1 MHGGWGRM
9 SYKHIRSLERG
20 VAVLQFLNQ
29 KGAATAGDIARHISL
44 PRPTVY
50 RILDTLEDCGL
61 VYRSPSQNKVYRL
74 TEAVGQLGEN
84 LEHSEPLSAAARS
97 VLREESE
104 SLPWPVFLSTLTED
118 GIVIRETTRGN
129 TVFWTELGWIG
140 SVAPVWEVA
149 AGRVIA
155 AYSAE
160 AQQAKLL
167 ALAPDGGAAAIQKI
181 IAKGYEEERDAQGKL
196 IGIAVPVGRGEKLA
210 GSLAII
216 WDTETDS
223 ETAMTD
229 RFLERLQHVGDRIM
243 AELSL
248 QTG

>member
-1 MHGGWGRM
+1 M

-61 VYRSPSQNKVYRL
+61 VYRSPSQQKVYRL
-74 TEAVGQLGEN
+74 TEAVGLLGED
-84 LEHSEPLSAAARS
+84 LEHAEPISAATRS
-97 VLREESE
+97 VLGDASE
-104 SLPWPVFLSTLTED
+104 FLPWPVFLSTLTDD

-129 TVFWTELGWIG
+129 SVFWTELGWIG

-155 AYSAE
+155 AYSAGP
-160 AQQAKLL
+160 QQSKLL
-167 ALAPDGGAAAIQKI
+167 ALAPANGAATIQNI
-181 IAKGYEEERDAQGKL
+181 ISQGYEEERDAQDKL
-196 IGIAVPVGRGEKLA
+196 IGIAVPLGRGADLA

-223 ETAMTD
+223 ETAMTE
-229 RFLERLQHVGDRIM
+229 RFLPQLRHLSDRIM
-243 AELSL
+243 VELAL
-248 QTG
+248 GTG